1 MPAYT
6 AHLDTFARD
15 NLPPRE
21 LWPDLS
27 FDLPELH
34 YPGRLNCAVELLD
47 RMVERGLGDK
57 VVFYTPN
64 QRWTYGE
71 LLERANRIA
80 RVLTDDFGLVPGNR
94 VLLRAANNPMLVAC
108 WFAVLKAGGI
118 AVTTM
123 PLLRAREL
131 AVILDKAQ
139 IGVALCDERLAE
151 EMAQACVQAPVC
163 ERICHFHGSGL
174 PGAEAELEQRMRR
187 AAPDFDN
194 VDTATDDVALI
205 AFTSGTTGRPKGTMH
220 FHRDVMAIC
229 ACFPRSTLRP
239 AADDVFIGSPP
250 IGFTFG
256 LGGVVTFP
264 MHVGASAVLLEAAA
278 PEVLAEAIR
287 EFRVS
292 VCFTSPTAYRMML
305 DKAGECDLSSLK
317 KCVSA
322 GEPLPLPT
330 FEAWGRRTGLEII
343 DGIGATEMLHI
354 FISAAGNAIRPG
366 ATGRALPGY
375 QAMVVDEA
383 MRPLPPGE
391 TGRLAV
397 RGPTG
402 CRYLADERQKEYVQ
416 DGWNLTGDAYK
427 VDEDGYFWFQA
438 RTDDMIISAG
448 YNIAGPEVEEAL
460 LEHEAVA
467 ECAVVGSPD
476 PVRGHIVKAFVV
488 PRQGIDGCEALQG
501 ELQDFVKK
509 RIAAYKYPRAIEFL
523 DALPRTESGKVQRF
537 RLRQTEAERALA
549 EVG

>member
-6 AHLDTFARD
+6 AHLDSFAWD

-21 LWPDLS
+21 LWPDFS
-27 FDLPELH
+27 FDLPELQ
-34 YPGRLNCAVELLD
+34 YPERLNCATLLLD

-57 VVFYTPN
+57 IVFYTPN
-64 QRWTYGE
+64 ERWNYRQ

-80 RVLTDDFGLVPGNR
+80 RVLRDDFGLVPGNR

-139 IGVALCDERLAE
+139 IGLALCDERLAE
-151 EMAQACVQAPVC
+151 ELEQARSRAPVC
-163 ERICHFHGSGL
+163 QQVCYFNGSGQ
-174 PGAEAELEQRMRR
+174 PGAAAELDQRMRR
-187 AAPDFDN
+187 TAAEFDS
-194 VDTATDDVALI
+194 VDTSKDDVALI
-205 AFTSGTTGRPKGTMH
+205 AFTSGTTGKPKGTMH

-229 ACFPRSTLRP
+229 DCFPRSTLRP
-239 AADDVFIGSPP
+239 TANDVFIGSPP

-264 MHVGASAVLLEAAA
+264 MRVGASAVLLEAA
-278 PEVLAEAIR
+278 PPDVLLQAIQQ
-287 EFRVS
+287 FRAS

-305 DKAGECDLSSLK
+305 DKAGEFEISSLK

-322 GEPLPLPT
+322 GEPLPLLT
-330 FEAWGRRTGLEII
+330 FEAWQRQTGLRII

-354 FISAAGNAIRPG
+354 FISAADDGIRPG
-366 ATGRALPGY
+366 ATGRPIPGY

-391 TGRLAV
+391 IGRLAV

-402 CRYLADERQKEYVQ
+402 CRYLADERQKEYVR
-416 DGWNLTGDAYK
+416 DGWNITGDAYK

-467 ECAVVGSPD
+467 ECAVVGAPD
-476 PVRGHIVKAFVV
+476 PVRGQIVKAFVV
-488 PRQGIDGCEALQG
+488 PRQGIDRSDMLGK
-501 ELQDFVKK
+501 ELQEFVKQ
-509 RIAAYKYPRAIEFL
+509 RIAAYKYPRAVEFL
-523 DALPRTESGKVQRF
+523 DALPRTETGKVQRF
-537 RLRQTEAERALA
+537 RLRQMAAERAA
-549 EVG
+549 APAA